1 MLKVDLN
8 CDMGE
13 GCANDAELMKFVSS
27 VSIACGSH
35 AGDLTTMRETV
46 RLAIENNVAIGAHP
60 SYPDRENFGR
70 LSMPLSSTE
79 VFQIVIDQIKTL
91 KDICDESGATLRH
104 VKPHGAL
111 YNDAAKDQELAAAIA
126 AAVSKTDRDLVMFG
140 LSGSQLIS
148 EAEAIN
154 LKTASEVFADRTY
167 RRDGSLTPRSEPN
180 ALITETSEAT
190 EQVLRMIKEGN
201 VVTTHGDLIAIRAD
215 TVCIHGDGNHAVE
228 FARSVR
234 NALDAGGVRV
244 RPF

>member
-1 MLKVDLN
+1 
-8 CDMGE
+8 MGE
-13 GCANDAELMKFVSS
+13 GCPNDAGLMDYVSS

-46 RLAIENNVAIGAHP
+46 RLAVENSVAIGAHP

-70 LSMPLSSTE
+70 LSMPLSPKE
-79 VFQIVIDQIKTL
+79 VFEIVIDQIRTL
-91 KDICDESGATLRH
+91 KDICDVSGATLRH

-111 YNDAAKDQELAAAIA
+111 YNDAVKDRELAAAIA
-126 AAVSKTDRDLVMFG
+126 AAVIETDADLVMFG

-148 EAEAIN
+148 EAEAVN

-180 ALITETSEAT
+180 ALITETSKAV

-201 VVTTHGDLIAIRAD
+201 VITTHGDSVAIRAD
-215 TVCIHGDGNHAVE
+215 TVCIHGDGDHAVE

-234 NALDAGGVRV
+234 NALDADGVRV
-244 RPF
+244 QPV